1 MSALNAIWAELALNT
16 KPFKEGLS
24 QSAQLTQQFGRK
36 IAGDLRMAFFNA
48 LSPQRWMAGTVQA
61 VAQAMADIN
70 RITGEAQRA
79 QIDFGAQD
87 IPLSEMAR
95 MVALAN
101 ELGLSIEKMV
111 GLFRENSLAATELR
125 ATLSSLP
132 TPEPSENLQ
141 AMSKGWQHFKQEF
154 LGGIADTF
162 QLLAIGPKGLPGTG
176 VLSTLLSPLQDYIF
190 GPGSQAVQN
199 ENAIRKL
206 LKDYE
211 AVLKKREEIEK
222 ELNKKKEKEKK
233 DKRTRLEGDVDRG
246 RDRSRYLLDTAKEFN
261 FGGPQSGGLAGIGGF
276 SAGAA
281 ISAATTGMQQVRLL
295 SLIAENTR
303 VLAEVARAESELTAM
318 E

>member
-1 MSALNAIWAELALNT
+1 MSDLGAIWAELALNT

-61 VAQAMADIN
+61 VAKAMSDIN

-95 MVALAN
+95 MVALAD
-101 ELGLSIEKMV
+101 ELGVSIEKMV
-111 GLFRENSLAATELR
+111 GLFKENSLAATELR

-132 TPEPSENLQ
+132 TAQPSEDVSALF
-141 AMSKGWQHFKQEF
+141 KGLEIFKTSMTEGAVDTAKSVLPYLSRLPG
-154 LGGIADTF
+154 LGGTMANLF
-162 QLLAIGPKGLPGTG
+162 NGLVMEPG
-176 VLSTLLSPLQDYIF
+176 Q
-190 GPGSQAVQN
+190 QALQN

-211 AVLKKREEIEK
+211 AVLKKRQEAEK
-222 ELNKKKEKEKK
+222 KLLELQEQEKKER
-233 DKRTRLEGDVDRG
+233 RTRLEGVVDRG
-246 RDRSRYLLDTAKEFN
+246 RERSRLLMDTAKDIG
-261 FGGPQSGGLAGIGGF
+261 FGAPQSGGLAGIGGF